1 MIGRERKGR
10 EVVVWPAYLDS
21 TLPRSRGRRVPLG
34 VAVRKPTVDEIVAAA
49 KSLGLDPK
57 VEDSS
62 YPRDPF
68 SSNRRVVVRKVGPKR
83 KILVDIALK
92 VREGRARRS

>member
-21 TLPRSRGRRVPLG
+21 TLSRSRGRRIPLA
-34 VAVRKPTVDEIVAAA
+34 VAVRKPTVDEIVSAA

-57 VEDSS
+57 IEDSS
-62 YPRDPF
+62 YPKDPF
-68 SSNRRVVVRKVGPKR
+68 SNNKRVVVRKTGPKR
-83 KILVDIALK
+83 KILEDIALK
-92 VREGRARRS
+92 IRESRARRA